1 MLFKRL
7 RANQKFLRGTAIG
20 LSSALFALLLWAVG
34 WLEGWEATTW
44 DWRVSLFAKPGRA
57 TTNDIRLI
65 LLDQKSLDWAAEE
78 LGIPWPWPR
87 ELYAH
92 IVNYCRRSQVNAL
105 AFDVLFTEFSPYGVE
120 DDAALGTAIAEFP
133 HFAAPLF
140 LGTSTGATQWPADF
154 PRPPLS
160 IYGLEHWLS
169 QTRSQDIVFPRAVLP
184 ILEVANNAGLLC
196 NVQHTPDADGVYR
209 RIKLFNVFDQH
220 IFPSLGLG
228 IYLALHPQT
237 QLHIQAGTLLVG
249 DHRIP
254 IDAQGNAILRYRGP
268 GGTHRFYT
276 AAEILLAESRV
287 LAGEPPTE
295 RDMVIFNDLKEKH
308 VFFGFS
314 APGLKDLRPAP
325 VSGVYS
331 GVEINATLLDNL
343 LSDDFITSL
352 PTWLAI
358 IIVLGFSLFCAL
370 LTAFYSSPFQNAA
383 IGAIV
388 LLFPVLCSLGLYQL
402 NMWLPLV
409 VQELTL
415 TLTIVFS
422 LVNNYMTEGRQK
434 RFIKDAFKQYLSPAV
449 IEELLQHPEHLKLG
463 GERRELSIFFS
474 DIQGFTSISEKL
486 NPEELTAL
494 LNEYLSAMTD
504 IIHEEGGTIDKYE
517 GDAIIAFWNAPL
529 NVPDHAIR
537 VVRAA
542 LRCQARLAE
551 MRPAIYERIGKEMFM
566 RIGINTGPA
575 VVGNMGSRS
584 RFDYTMLGDAVN
596 LASRLEGV
604 NKQFG
609 TYTMISQMT
618 KDQLHDAFAVRELA
632 RVTVVGRQESITVY
646 EPMSWETYH
655 AGQQI
660 FNTFAEGLA
669 FFYQGNF
676 LSALEIF
683 SSIDKL
689 DHAADAYA
697 KKCRDF
703 IANHPTEWQGVWI
716 MTSK

>member
-7 RANQKFLRGTAIG
+7 RINQKLLRGTAIG
-20 LSSALFALLLWAVG
+20 LFSALFALLLWAAG
-34 WLEGWEATTW
+34 WLEVWEAKTW
-44 DWRVSLFAKPGRA
+44 DWRVSLFAKPGKA
-57 TTNDIRLI
+57 TGDIRLI

-92 IVNYCRRSQVNAL
+92 LVNYCRRSQVNAL
-105 AFDVLFTEFSPYGVE
+105 AFDVLFTEFSQYGVE

-140 LGTSTGATQWPADF
+140 LGTSSGVTQWPADF
-154 PRPPLS
+154 PTPPLF
-160 IYGLEHWLS
+160 INGLEQWL
-169 QTRSQDIVFPRAVLP
+169 TRANMQDMEFPHAVLP
-184 ILEVANNAGLLC
+184 IPEMAKNAGLLC

-209 RIKLFNVFDQH
+209 RIKIFNLFDQN

-228 IYLALHPQT
+228 VYLAFHPQT
-237 QLHIQAGTLLVG
+237 RLQIQAGTLFVG
-249 DHRIP
+249 EHQIP
-254 IDAQGNAILRYRGP
+254 IDRNGNAILHYRGP
-268 GGTHRFYT
+268 GGTHSFYP
-276 AAEILLAESRV
+276 AAEILLAESRI
-287 LAGEPPTE
+287 LAGEPPTD
-295 RDMVIFNDLKEKH
+295 RDRVIFNDLKEKY

-325 VSGVYS
+325 VGGVYS

-343 LSDDFITSL
+343 LSDDFMTSL
-352 PTWLAI
+352 PTWPTI

-370 LTAFYSSPFQNAA
+370 LITFYSSPLQNAG
-383 IGAIV
+383 IGAII
-388 LLFPVLCSLGLYQL
+388 LILPVFCSLGLYRL

-409 VQELTL
+409 VQELAL

-463 GERRELSIFFS
+463 GERRVLSIFFS

-486 NPEELTAL
+486 NPEELTTL

-542 LRCQARLAE
+542 LRCQSKLTE
-551 MRPAIYERIGKEMFM
+551 MRPAIYERIGKDLYM
-566 RIGINTGPA
+566 RVGINTGPA

-618 KDQLHDAFAVRELA
+618 KDQLDETFAVRELA
-632 RVTVVGRQESITVY
+632 RVAVVGRKEPVAVY
-646 EPMSWETYH
+646 EPMSWETY
-655 AGQQI
+655 QSRKQI
-660 FNTFAEGLA
+660 FIPFREGLK
-669 FFYQGNF
+669 FFYQGDF
-676 LSALEIF
+676 AAALEAF
-683 SSIDKL
+683 SSIHTL
-689 DHAADAYA
+689 DPAAAAYVE
-697 KKCRDF
+697 KCRDCLV
-703 IANHPTEWQGVWI
+703 HPPAEWHGIWV